1 MIFDWKNGLIW
12 ISINIEYEGK
22 NTKINNCILDTG
34 SATTAIDI
42 DLVDFN
48 FQKFA
53 VIKRLHG
60 IGDAFKKSFLK
71 KLKNSKLSKLNLKI
85 LKLTLGSM
93 GSLVMIS

>member
-1 MIFDWKNGLIW
+1 MHFGLVW

-22 NTKINNCILDTG
+22 LTKINNCILDTG

-60 IGDAFKKSFLK
+60 IGNGIQEVVSQKVEKFNHLACS
-71 KLKNSKLSKLNLKI
+71 STYYCQS
-85 LKLTLGSM
+85 
-93 GSLVMIS
+93 